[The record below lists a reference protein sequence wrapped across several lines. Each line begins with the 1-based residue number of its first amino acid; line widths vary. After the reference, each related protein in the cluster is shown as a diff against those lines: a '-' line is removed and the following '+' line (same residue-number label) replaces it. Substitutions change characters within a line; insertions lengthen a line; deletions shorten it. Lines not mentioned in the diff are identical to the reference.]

1 MLSFAVNETLP
12 KTFKGAVVL
21 VLEDKLKLGKGAA
34 ALPKA
39 VRDAIETVLSNS
51 RYQGGEGEV
60 ISFPVAHD
68 AIQHVVA
75 IGAPFKKENDI
86 GVYTNWGVKAG
97 AELDKSGVKN
107 AAILFE
113 TVKDN
118 LITNFLE
125 GVHLGSFRTDDF
137 KTDLKA
143 HQKGVL
149 KKVTAIHKKA
159 ADYKAEVKGL
169 GALMDGVSL
178 GRELVNL
185 PPNIANPDY
194 MVKVAKDVAKLPG
207 MKVEV
212 FGEKQLEKM
221 GLNLLLSVGKASTQ
235 ESRLIVM
242 KYTGDKKSKDYK
254 CLVGKGVMFDTG
266 GYNLKPTA
274 GMGMMKC
281 DMAGSAAV
289 MGAMQALANRGSKVN
304 VIGVIGTVMNMI
316 DADGN
321 IPSVIHTAHNGQTV
335 EVMNTDAE
343 GRLVLADAMSYTI
356 AKHKPTEVIDIATL
370 TGAIMMALGG
380 QYAGLFTPN
389 EDMAKALTETG
400 KRTGERLWRMPLDK
414 DYAAKP
420 TLADLNNDGARFGG
434 ASTAAV
440 FLQNFAGKTP
450 WAHIDIA
457 GVAMS
462 EKIPG
467 AMPVKGA
474 SGFGVRLFVDYLEKG
489 AK

>member
-1 MLSFAVNETLP
+1 MLSFAANEALP

-21 VLEDKLKLGKGAA
+21 MLEDKLKLGKGAA
-34 ALPKA
+34 SLPKA
-39 VRDAIETVLSNS
+39 VRDTVESVLANS
-51 RYQGGEGEV
+51 RFQGDVGEV
-60 ISFPVAHD
+60 ISFPIAHES
-68 AIQHVVA
+68 IQHVVA
-75 IGAPFKKENDI
+75 IGAPYKKEDETGI
-86 GVYTNWGVKAG
+86 FTNWGVQVG
-97 AELDKSGVKN
+97 TELDKAGVKN

-113 TVKDN
+113 TIKENIV
-118 LITNFLE
+118 TNFLE
-125 GVHLGSFRTDDF
+125 GVHLGAFRTDDF
-137 KTDLKA
+137 KTGLKA

-149 KKVTAIHKKA
+149 KKVHAIHKKA
-159 ADYKAEVKGL
+159 ADFKADLKGL
-169 GALMDGVSL
+169 AALMGGVSL
-178 GRELVNL
+178 GRDLVNL

-194 MVKVAKDVAKLPG
+194 MAKTAKDIAKLPG

-212 FGEKQLEKM
+212 LGEKQLEKLGM
-221 GLNLLLSVGKASTQ
+221 NLLLSVGKASTQ
-235 ESRLIVM
+235 ESRLIIM
-242 KYTGDKKSKDYK
+242 KYTGDKKNKDYK

-274 GMGMMKC
+274 GMAMMKC

-289 MGAMQALANRGSKVN
+289 MGTMKALAERGSKVN
-304 VIGVIGTVMNMI
+304 VIGVVGTVMNMI

-321 IPSVIHTAHNGQTV
+321 IPSVIHKAYNGKTV

-343 GRLVLADAMSYTI
+343 GRLVLADAMAYTI
-356 AKHKPTEVIDIATL
+356 DKYKPTEVIDIATL

-380 QYAGLFTPN
+380 QYAGLFTPD
-389 EDMAKALTETG
+389 EGMAKALTETG
-400 KRTGERLWRMPLDK
+400 KRTGERLWRMPIDK

-420 TLADLNNDGARFGG
+420 TLADLNNDGSRFGG

-440 FLQNFAGKTP
+440 FLQNFVGKTP

-467 AMPVKGA
+467 SMPVKGA
-474 SGFGVRLFVDYLEKG
+474 SGFGVRLFVDYLESTSK
-489 AK
+489 